1 MGPPI
6 RPRAV
11 DDAAPAPE
19 QQVRMVMAREDR
31 TLDTAQAEA
40 VRQIG
45 GTGKLVVVEGPA
57 GAGKT
62 TMLVTARDVIRE
74 GEGRMITEPDHHH
87 SLLDDRNRPS
97 STPVCPRAITRDN
110 DTNPG

>member
-74 GEGRMITEPDHHH
+74 GNGRMIVVAPTRKAANVAAEE
-87 SLLDDRNRPS
+87 LD
-97 STPVCPRAITRDN
+97 T
-110 DTNPG
+110 DTDTAAALAYAHGYR